1 MSELLQVA
9 ASLRQL
15 PDQELRQL
23 IIARSVN
30 SATLRDF
37 FDLAE
42 AISNQKSINSAI
54 SALPRSLAMA
64 MAAMAAGDETTQEA
78 HRRLIKLGLADSTGL
93 FFAVA
98 ESFANLRL
106 NSRPALQP
114 VEESTA
120 SPSVISSECGLAA
133 FETMQALTEL
143 VFDLEQRY
151 VREVGKGNVGLPD
164 IKRLANH
171 VKKSNEYAREIF
183 NLAKI
188 SGLMAL
194 VDGRWQLGQFAPIW
208 LGSEPKEQ
216 IRHLWECWLGLVGEA
231 AVAELVDALSFMQPI
246 NRSGN
251 LCTPIAPIFESVYP
265 FADSAIGSK
274 IASLETLTSLIG
286 LSSLSCAAPWFAKVI
301 GNEIDSALVE
311 IEAVLPAAGARLICQ
326 ADLTLISTGPLP
338 IRVEIELRRFAE
350 IEMIG
355 MASTYRLTPLSIT
368 HGLETGLNET
378 DIRGLLEKLSSSK
391 LPQPIDYLI
400 RESVARFG
408 RLVVRE
414 ADRSGGSRIESS
426 DPILLTEIL
435 NSADLK
441 AFALHRD
448 IDGTLA
454 SRFESEVLYFGLREA
469 GYPAIRVDSKSQ
481 IISPL
486 RVISAANDQIKTDSI
501 LDDVARLRAEET
513 KVGSELA
520 DDDIQR
526 KIQLAIKNKARA
538 LVTVATNSGEQIT
551 FTLEPVGIANGR
563 LRAKDKKADIERTLP
578 IASIISVSI
587 T

>member
-15 PDQELRQL
+15 TDQELRQL

-30 SATLRDF
+30 SANLRDF

-54 SALPRSLAMA
+54 SALPRSLAMT
-64 MAAMAAGDETTQEA
+64 MAALAAGDEPTQDA
-78 HRRLIKLGLADSTGL
+78 HRKLIKLGLADSTGL

-98 ESFANLRL
+98 ESFAKLRL
-106 NSRPALQP
+106 NARPALKP
-114 VEESTA
+114 VDELTA
-120 SPSVISSECGLAA
+120 SQATISSECGLAA

-171 VKKSNEYAREIF
+171 LKKSNEYAREIF

-188 SGLMAL
+188 AGLMAL
-194 VDGRWQLGQFAPIW
+194 VDGRWQLGRFAPTW

-216 IRHLWECWLGLVGEA
+216 IRHLWECWLGLVGESA
-231 AVAELVDALSFMQPI
+231 NAELVDALSFDQPA
-246 NRSGN
+246 NRLGA
-251 LCTPIAPIFESVYP
+251 LCAPIGPIFESVYP
-265 FADSAIGSK
+265 FANAAIGSK
-274 IASLETLTSLIG
+274 IATLEALTSLIG
-286 LSSLSCAAPWFAKVI
+286 LSSLGCTAPWFAKAI
-301 GNEIDSALVE
+301 GNDIEAALAE

-338 IRVEIELRRFAE
+338 IKTEIELRRFAE

-368 HGLETGLNET
+368 HGLETGLKEA
-378 DIRGLLEKLSSSK
+378 DIRDLLQKLSSAN

-408 RLVVRE
+408 RLAVR
-414 ADRSGGSRIESS
+414 ASDAGGGSRIDSA

-435 NSADLK
+435 NSAELK
-441 AFALHRD
+441 AFALFRE
-448 IDGTLA
+448 IDESVA
-454 SRFESEVLYFGLREA
+454 SRFEPEVLYFGLREA
-469 GYPAIRVDSKSQ
+469 GYPAIRLDAKGQ

-486 RVISAANDQIKTDSI
+486 RVISAATDQVKTDSI
-501 LDDVARLRAEET
+501 LDDVARMRAEET